1 MKQLEQNNIFM
12 SFFFDK
18 ITQVDIIPES
28 CLSTLRQPLVIK
40 IIIISYHI
48 DPNLDFYLTKQ

>member
-1 MKQLEQNNIFM
+1 MKQFENNNIFT
-12 SFFFDK
+12 SSFFDK
-18 ITQVDIIPES
+18 ITLVVPKS

-48 DPNLDFYLTKQ
+48 DPNLHFYLTKQ